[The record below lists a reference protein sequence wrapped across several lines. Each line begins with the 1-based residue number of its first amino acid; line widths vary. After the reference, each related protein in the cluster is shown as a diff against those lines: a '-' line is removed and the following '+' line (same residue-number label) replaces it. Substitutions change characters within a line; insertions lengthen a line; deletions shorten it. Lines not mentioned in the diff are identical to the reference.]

1 MEATKAVITGYFNND
16 FYTECLYS
24 PDVSPDKVKNIIKEK
39 LPIGKEVYILKLPP
53 ACNYDNLKNC
63 PHKGKCYE
71 VAYERENGVVSSF
84 TACMIDFKIIQEG
97 ELK

>member
-1 MEATKAVITGYFNND
+1 MEATKAVITGYYNND
-16 FYTECLYS
+16 FYIECLYN
-24 PDVSPDKVKNIIKEK
+24 PDVSSDKVKNIIKER
-39 LPIGKEVYILKLPP
+39 LPIGKEVYVSKVPR

-71 VAYERENGVVSSF
+71 VVYERENGVSSF